1 MLAGFTAINSH
12 AGSTVPPGEV
22 QGKRDIS
29 GAVEVHVD
37 EAETE
42 MEVEVELG
50 DVGGERSN
58 MAWVEAV
65 KRSWGPLSP
74 AK

>member
-1 MLAGFTAINSH
+1 M
-12 AGSTVPPGEV
+12 PPGEV